1 MALSLSAPVPTHC
14 YICAFEWQTVLTMCS
29 NCKHLLMFYTSLK
42 KAVLRKI
49 FMYSF
54 KLQTY
59 SQQWNTTKLFF
70 LENDSIRFAIDD
82 QILQYFM
89 AILSLVI
96 HQHQLQRR
104 SDRIPLDS
112 IWSYSDRT
120 IEWKTVAIMCFND
133 LLMFYP
139 TLQRGKP
146 LKCSE

>member
-1 MALSLSAPVPTHC
+1 
-14 YICAFEWQTVLTMCS
+14 MCS

-59 SQQWNTTKLFF
+59 SHVYENTTKLFF
-70 LENDSIRFAIDD
+70 LENDSIRFDD
-82 QILQYFM
+82 QILQYLM

-96 HQHQLQRR
+96 HQHHLQRR

-112 IWSYSDRT
+112 I
-120 IEWKTVAIMCFND
+120 
-133 LLMFYP
+133 
-139 TLQRGKP
+139 
-146 LKCSE
+146 

>member
-1 MALSLSAPVPTHC
+1 
-14 YICAFEWQTVLTMCS
+14 
-29 NCKHLLMFYTSLK
+29 MFYTSLK

-70 LENDSIRFAIDD
+70 LENDSIRFDD
-82 QILQYFM
+82 QILQYLM
-89 AILSLVI
+89 AIWSLVI
-96 HQHQLQRR
+96 HQHQRR

>member
-1 MALSLSAPVPTHC
+1 
-14 YICAFEWQTVLTMCS
+14 MCS

-70 LENDSIRFAIDD
+70 LENDSIRFDD
-82 QILQYFM
+82 QILQFV

-96 HQHQLQRR
+96 HQHHLQRR

-112 IWSYSDRT
+112 I
-120 IEWKTVAIMCFND
+120 
-133 LLMFYP
+133 
-139 TLQRGKP
+139 
-146 LKCSE
+146 